1 MSIYPPGGI
10 SQYMLC
16 ITNPRGLRPRGF
28 VIIHSLLPPLC
39 ASSLLCKNTT
49 MIALFLQKRKR
60 IIVGVLICISVCM
73 TAAFFL
79 ARDGEKR
86 FAALTSDIMYDRN
99 GSPLS
104 ITANNKGLYAY
115 PVETLNPDFVRLLI
129 MKEDRFFYYH
139 PGVNPFSTLRALL
152 HYVRYGDAGGA
163 STITQQLAKNIL
175 GTEGERTFKNK
186 LKETLY
192 AISLEIYTNKDEVL
206 LMYANTVSLGNQ
218 VQGFEAGSRAYFDK
232 SFQDTTVSEHVALL
246 ATLANPAKR
255 NPWREENSAYAR
267 ALYTH
272 LKLPES
278 YVAPR
283 VTNAYTFQSPSIFEV
298 SSLGI
303 ACTDSCNTTLDATVN
318 EDLRTILAQHIA
330 RERARGA
337 RNGAIVVINPQTEEL
352 IALVGS
358 PDPTQETNGGKI
370 NMALEPRPIGSTVKP
385 FIYLK
390 GFMEGLRPYSRVDDR
405 EYKYPIATG
414 YALYPKNFDG
424 QYHGEVTLHQALSN
438 SLNVPSVKILEYIGL
453 SHFYH
458 FLGDTLSFTPLQPY
472 DSYQYGIALGGLEM
486 DLLTLTHYFTL
497 FPRGGTLAP
506 LITTR
511 NGSTTRALPP
521 QSHVRDLR
529 TVADPKYI
537 ELVTAILSDRLT
549 GVEQFGLKSSLN
561 LTIPSYAVK
570 TGTSRDF
577 HDSWVVGYTPD
588 FVVGVWLG
596 NSENEPLMQVTGQ
609 SGAGTIWHDV
619 MEYLKETPH
628 YTGAQFTDTHI
639 TRIPL
644 GNSLEWGL
652 PGDEPNMHETLLL
665 TDTLIVRP
673 HHDDTFEFSDSV
685 TIPLH
690 ASRSV
695 QWAVNGTALDAG
707 TEVAFHPSTPDTYEL
722 SAHDPE
728 SGRTE
733 YITIRVITP
742 SR

>member
-1 MSIYPPGGI
+1 
-10 SQYMLC
+10 
-16 ITNPRGLRPRGF
+16 
-28 VIIHSLLPPLC
+28 
-39 ASSLLCKNTT
+39 
-49 MIALFLQKRKR
+49 MIVLFLQKRKR

-79 ARDGEKR
+79 ARDAEKR
-86 FAALTSDIMYDRN
+86 FDALTSDIIYDRN

-104 ITANNKGLYAY
+104 ITANGKGLYAY
-115 PVETLNPDFVRLLI
+115 PIENVDPDFAHLLI
-129 MKEDRFFYYH
+129 AKEDRFFYYH
-139 PGVNPFSTLRALL
+139 PGVNPFSTLRALV

-175 GTEGERTFKNK
+175 GTEGERTVTNK
-186 LKETLY
+186 LRETLY
-192 AISLEIYTNKDEVL
+192 AISLEIYTSKDDIL
-206 LMYANTVSLGNQ
+206 RMYANTVSLGNQ

-232 SFQDTTVSEHVALL
+232 SFTETSVFEHIALL
-246 ATLANPAKR
+246 ATLANPTKR
-255 NPWREENSAYAR
+255 NPWREENLAYAQ
-267 ALYTH
+267 ALYTR
-272 LKLPES
+272 LELPET

-283 VTNAYTFQSPSIFEV
+283 ITDAYTFQSPSIFEV

-318 EDLRTILAQHIA
+318 EDLRKILTQHIA

-337 RNGAIVVINPQTEEL
+337 RNGAIVVIDPQTEEL

-370 NMALEPRPIGSTVKP
+370 NMALEPRPIGSTIKP

-390 GFMEGLRPYSRVDDR
+390 GFTEGLRPYSRVDDR

-414 YALYPKNFDG
+414 FALYPKNFDG

-511 NGSTTRALPP
+511 NGSTTRTLPP
-521 QSHVRDLR
+521 QSYIRDLR
-529 TVADPKYI
+529 IVAEEKYT

-561 LTIPSYAVK
+561 LTFSPYAVK

-619 MEYLKETPH
+619 MEYLKETTYYKETP
-628 YTGAQFTDTHI
+628 FSDTHI
-639 TRIPL
+639 TRIPMD
-644 GNSLEWGL
+644 NSLEWGL
-652 PGDEPNMHETLLL
+652 PGDVPSEHTTLLL

-673 HHDDTFEFSDSV
+673 HHDDTFEFSKSV

-690 ASRSV
+690 ATRSV
-695 QWAVNGTALDAG
+695 QWSVNGTPLNED
-707 TEVAFHPSTPDTYEL
+707 TEVAFTPETPGTYEL
-722 SAHDPE
+722 RAHDSE

-733 YITIRVITP
+733 YVTIHVVTP

>member
-1 MSIYPPGGI
+1 MHLHLPVRPLVRKHARISIVFFACVV
-10 SQYMLC
+10 LC
-16 ITNPRGLRPRGF
+16 FIGAF
-28 VIIHSLLPPLC
+28 V
-39 ASSLLCKNTT
+39 
-49 MIALFLQKRKR
+49 
-60 IIVGVLICISVCM
+60 
-73 TAAFFL
+73 L
-79 ARDGEKR
+79 ACEAEKR
-86 FAALTSDIMYDRN
+86 FDTLTSHIIYDRN
-99 GSPLS
+99 GEPLR
-104 ITANNKGLYAY
+104 ITANSKGLYAY
-115 PVETLNPDFVRLLI
+115 PMEDINQDFANLLI
-129 MKEDRFFYYH
+129 AKEDRFFYFH
-139 PGVNPFSTLRALL
+139 PGVNPFSTLRALF
-152 HYVRYGDAGGA
+152 HYMRYGDAGGA
-163 STITQQLAKNIL
+163 SSITQQLTKNIL

-186 LKETLY
+186 LRETLY
-192 AISLEIYTNKDEVL
+192 ALSLEMYTSKDDIL
-206 LMYANTVSLGNQ
+206 HMYASTVSLGNQ

-232 SFQDTTVSEHVALL
+232 PFSETTPFEQIALL
-246 ATLANPAKR
+246 ATLANPTKR
-255 NPWREENSAYAR
+255 NPWREENNTYAQ
-267 ALYTH
+267 ALYTR
-272 LKLPES
+272 LELSES

-283 VTNAYTFQSPSIFEV
+283 MTDAYSFQSPSIFEV

-303 ACTDSCNTTLDATVN
+303 TCNHSCKTTLDVTVN
-318 EDLRTILAQHIA
+318 EDLRTILTQHIA

-337 RNGAIVVINPQTEEL
+337 RNGAIVVIDPTTEEL
-352 IALVGS
+352 IALIGS
-358 PDPTQETNGGKI
+358 PDPTKETNGGKI

-424 QYHGEVTLHQALSN
+424 QYRGEVSLHQALSN

-458 FLGDTLSFTPLQPY
+458 FLGDTLSFIPLQPY

-506 LITTR
+506 LVTTR
-511 NGSTTRALPP
+511 NGSTTRTLPP
-521 QSHVRDLR
+521 QSNIHSLR
-529 TVADPKYI
+529 TIAEEKYT

-577 HDSWVVGYTPD
+577 HDSWVIGYTPD

-619 MEYLKETPH
+619 MEYLKETPY
-628 YTGAQFTDTHI
+628 YTGTSFTDTHI
-639 TRIPL
+639 TKIPMDD
-644 GNSLEWGL
+644 SVEWGL
-652 PGDEPNMHETLLL
+652 PGDTPSEHKTLLL
-665 TDTLIVRP
+665 TDALIVRP
-673 HHDDTFEFSDSV
+673 HHDDTFEFSKSI

-690 ASRSV
+690 ATHPV
-695 QWAVNGTALDAG
+695 QWTVNNQSLNEG
-707 TEVAFHPSTPDTYEL
+707 TEVSFTPQTPGTYEL

-733 YITIRVITP
+733 YITIHVVTP

>member
-1 MSIYPPGGI
+1 MVLS
-10 SQYMLC
+10 
-16 ITNPRGLRPRGF
+16 
-28 VIIHSLLPPLC
+28 
-39 ASSLLCKNTT
+39 
-49 MIALFLQKRKR
+49 FLQKRKR
-60 IIVGVLICISVCM
+60 FVIGFLVCVAVCM

-79 ARDGEKR
+79 ARDAEKR
-86 FAALTSDIMYDRN
+86 FDTLASDIIYDRN
-99 GSPLS
+99 ENAIS
-104 ITANNKGLYAY
+104 ITTNNKGLYVY
-115 PVETLNPDFVRLLI
+115 PVENIDRDFVRLLI
-129 MKEDRFFYYH
+129 AKEDRFFYFH
-139 PGVNPFSTLRALL
+139 PGINPFSTFRALF
-152 HYVRYGDAGGA
+152 HYMRYGDAGGA
-163 STITQQLAKNIL
+163 STITQQLTKNIL

-186 LKETLY
+186 LRETLY
-192 AISLEIYTNKDEVL
+192 ALSLEIYTRKDEIL
-206 LMYANTVSLGNQ
+206 RMYASTVSLGNQ

-232 SFQDTTVSEHVALL
+232 SFSETTPFEQVALL
-246 ATLANPAKR
+246 ATLANPTKR
-255 NPWREENSAYAR
+255 NPWREENKTYAQTLYAR
-267 ALYTH
+267 LG
-272 LKLPES
+272 LPES

-283 VTNAYTFQSPSIFEV
+283 ATDAYSFQKQSIFEI

-303 ACTDSCNTTLDATVN
+303 TCNHSCKTTLDTAVN
-318 EDLRTILAQHIA
+318 ENLRTILAQHIA

-337 RNGAIVVINPQTEEL
+337 RNGAIVVIDPKTEEL
-352 IALVGS
+352 IALIGS
-358 PDPTQETNGGKI
+358 PDPTKETSGGKI
-370 NMALEPRPIGSTVKP
+370 NMALEPRPIGSTIKP

-390 GFMEGLRPYSRVDDR
+390 GFIEGLRPYSHVDDR

-511 NGSTTRALPP
+511 NGSTTRTLPP
-521 QSHVRDLR
+521 QSNIHNVR
-529 TVADPKYI
+529 TVAEEKYT

-577 HDSWVVGYTPD
+577 HDSWVIGYTPD

-619 MEYLKETPH
+619 MEYLKETPY
-628 YTGAQFTDTHI
+628 YTGRSFTDTHI
-639 TRIPL
+639 TKIPMDD
-644 GNSLEWGL
+644 SVEWGL
-652 PGDEPNMHETLLL
+652 PGDTPSEHKALLL

-673 HHDDTFEFSDSV
+673 HHDDTFEFSKSI

-690 ASRSV
+690 ATHPV
-695 QWAVNGTALDAG
+695 QWAVNNQTLDEG
-707 TEVAFHPSTPDTYEL
+707 TEVAFTPQTPGTYEL

-733 YITIRVITP
+733 YITIHVITP
-742 SR
+742 SP